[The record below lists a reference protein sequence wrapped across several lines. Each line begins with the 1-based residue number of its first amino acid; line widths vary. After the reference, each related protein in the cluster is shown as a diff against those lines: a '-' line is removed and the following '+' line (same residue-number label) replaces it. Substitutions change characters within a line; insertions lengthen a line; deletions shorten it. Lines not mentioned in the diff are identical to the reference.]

1 MIIYNY
7 LVQYIN
13 YILFIYIYTCMVDPV
28 PIIESLMSSVL
39 GGSANSLEI
48 ERLKSELKQY
58 DDEFQHLKNQDVT
71 IRRLEDQLNDLRDNQ
86 NIKVLKYT
94 PYRFILSVFHVIFLS
109 SKPFRVHS

>member
-1 MIIYNY
+1 
-7 LVQYIN
+7 
-13 YILFIYIYTCMVDPV
+13 MVDPV
-28 PIIESLMSSVL
+28 PIIETLMSSVL

-71 IRRLEDQLNDLRDNQ
+71 IRRLEDQLSDLRDNQ

-94 PYRFILSVFHVIFLS
+94 PSRFILVCSTNFPCNFSLKSTFSCAFLI
-109 SKPFRVHS
+109 SKSINFNCKGIILSQ